1 VIDIQT
7 DNSNEGG
14 SKKMK
19 KSLGSAVAL
28 LTVALMLGACGG
40 KAVGTDG
47 AKPSSAP
54 SAAGEVTVDTKSKDL
69 TVYTA
74 LEDDQIKTYLTTFK
88 AKYPDVKVNI
98 VRDSTGIVTAKLLA
112 EKDNTQADVVWGL
125 AATSL
130 LVLDQNTMLEPYA
143 PKGVERILPDFK
155 DKNAVT
161 HWVGIDAW
169 ETAFIVNKVEME
181 KRKLAIPQS
190 YEDLAKPE
198 YKGLITMP
206 NPSSSGTGFLTVSG
220 LVQLKGNDAA
230 WDYMNKLHNNIAMYV
245 HSGSKPAKLAGT
257 GEYPIGIS
265 FGYRG
270 IQEKKAGSPVEVVF
284 PKEGSGWDVEANALM
299 KKKVVKQVAKDF
311 LDWAITDDVMKE
323 YNKNYAILA
332 IKTDS
337 AKIPDGY
344 SVDPVKQLIKNDLND
359 AAKKRDSVLAEW
371 DKRFNSKSE
380 PK

>member
-1 VIDIQT
+1 
-7 DNSNEGG
+7 
-14 SKKMK
+14 MK
-19 KSLGSAVAL
+19 RSIGSAAAM
-28 LTVALMLGACGG
+28 LTVVCMLAACGG
-40 KAVGTDG
+40 KAVNTDG
-47 AKPSSAP
+47 AKTSPAATPAASSSA
-54 SAAGEVTVDTKSKDL
+54 ELTVDTKSKDL

-74 LEDDQIKTYLTTFK
+74 LEDDIIKTYLTTFK
-88 AKYPDVKVNI
+88 TKYPDVKVNI

-130 LVLDQNTMLEPYA
+130 LVLDQNSMLEPYA
-143 PKGVERILPDFK
+143 PKGVERILPEFK
-155 DKNAVT
+155 DKNTVT

-220 LVQLKGNDAA
+220 LVQLKGKDAA
-230 WDYMNKLHNNIAMYV
+230 WDYMNKLHENIAMYV

-270 IQEKKAGSPVEVVF
+270 IQEKKGGSPVEVVF

-311 LDWAITDDVMKE
+311 LDWAITDEVMKE

-337 AKIPDGY
+337 AKVPDGY
-344 SVDPVKQLIKNDLND
+344 SVDPMKQLIKNDLND
-359 AAKKRDSVLAEW
+359 AAKNRDTVLAEW
-371 DKRFNSKSE
+371 DKRFNAKSE
-380 PK
+380 PKK

>member
-1 VIDIQT
+1 MKRSI
-7 DNSNEGG
+7 G
-14 SKKMK
+14 ST
-19 KSLGSAVAL
+19 AAL
-28 LTVALMLGACGG
+28 LTVVFTLAACGG
-40 KAVGTDG
+40 KATSTEG
-47 AKPSSAP
+47 AKASTAP
-54 SAAGEVTVDTKSKDL
+54 VASTSVEATVDTKSKDL

-143 PKGVERILPDFK
+143 PKGVDRILPNFK

-220 LVQLKGNDAA
+220 LVQLKGKDAA
-230 WDYMNKLHNNIAMYV
+230 WDYMNKLHDNIAMYV

-337 AKIPDGY
+337 AKVPDGY
-344 SVDPVKQLIKNDLND
+344 TVDPVKQLIKNDLND
-359 AAKKRDSVLAEW
+359 AAKNRDGILAEW
-371 DKRFNSKSE
+371 DKRFNAKSE
-380 PK
+380 PKK

>member
-1 VIDIQT
+1 
-7 DNSNEGG
+7 
-14 SKKMK
+14 MK
-19 KSLGSAVAL
+19 RSVGSAVAL
-28 LTVALMLGACGG
+28 LTVAIMLGACGG
-40 KAVGTDG
+40 KAVSTDG
-47 AKPSSAP
+47 AKTGTPAPAASADV
-54 SAAGEVTVDTKSKDL
+54 SVDTKSKDL

-130 LVLDQNTMLEPYA
+130 LVLDQNSMLEPYA

-155 DKNAVT
+155 DKNPVT

-190 YEDLAKPE
+190 YEDLVKPE

-230 WDYMNKLHNNIAMYV
+230 WDYMNKLHDNIAMYV

-270 IQEKKAGSPVEVVF
+270 IQEKKSGSPVEVVF

-332 IKTDS
+332 IKTDA

-344 SVDPVKQLIKNDLND
+344 TVDPVKQLIKNDLND

-371 DKRFNSKSE
+371 DKRFNAKSE
-380 PK
+380 PKK

>member
-1 VIDIQT
+1 MKR
-7 DNSNEGG
+7 SFG
-14 SKKMK
+14 SVVTML
-19 KSLGSAVAL
+19 SMVFL
-28 LTVALMLGACGG
+28 LAACGG
-40 KAVGTDG
+40 KGSNTDVATTG
-47 AKPSSAP
+47 AGATP
-54 SAAGEVTVDTKSKDL
+54 AGSTTAEVSVDTTSKDL

-74 LEDDQIKTYLTTFK
+74 LEDDQIKAYLTTFN
-88 AKYPDVKVNI
+88 AQYPDVKVNI

-130 LVLDQNTMLEPYA
+130 LVLDQDNMLEPYA

-155 DKNAVT
+155 DKNDVT

-169 ETAFIVNKVEME
+169 ETAFIVNTVEME
-181 KRKLAIPQS
+181 KRNLTIPQS
-190 YEDLAKPE
+190 YEDLLKPE

-220 LVQLKGNDAA
+220 LVQLKGKDVA
-230 WDYMNKLHNNIAMYV
+230 WDYMSKLDANIAMYV

-270 IQEKKAGSPVEVVF
+270 IQEKRNGSPVEVVF
-284 PKEGSGWDVEANALM
+284 PKEGSGWDLEANALM

-332 IKTDS
+332 IKTNS
-337 AKIPDGY
+337 TKIPDGY
-344 SVDPVKQLIKNDLND
+344 SVDPVKQLIKNDLNE
-359 AAKKRDSVLAEW
+359 AAKNRDSILAEW
-371 DKRFNSKSE
+371 DKRFNAKSE
-380 PK
+380 EKK

>member
-1 VIDIQT
+1 
-7 DNSNEGG
+7 
-14 SKKMK
+14 MK
-19 KSLGSAVAL
+19 KSFVSAAAVMSVVFL
-28 LTVALMLGACGG
+28 LTACGG
-40 KAVGTDG
+40 KATSTDTVKTG
-47 AKPSSAP
+47 ASASPASSAS
-54 SAAGEVTVDTKSKDL
+54 SATNVDTTSKDL

-112 EKDNTQADVVWGL
+112 EKDSPQADVIWGL

-130 LVLDQNTMLEPYA
+130 LVLDQNTMLEPYS
-143 PKGVERILPDFK
+143 PKGVDRILPDFK
-155 DKNAVT
+155 DKNATT

-190 YEDLAKPE
+190 YEDLIKPE

-206 NPSSSGTGFLTVSG
+206 NPSASGTGFLTVSG
-220 LVQLKGNDAA
+220 LLQLKGKDQA
-230 WDYMNKLHNNIAMYV
+230 WDYLNKLNDNIAMYTL
-245 HSGSKPAKLAGT
+245 SGSKPAKSAGT

-270 IQEKKAGSPVEVVF
+270 IQEKKTGSPVEVVF

-299 KKKVVKQVAKDF
+299 KKKTIKQVAKDF

-337 AKIPDGY
+337 TKIPDGY

-359 AAKKRDSVLAEW
+359 AAKNRESVLAEW
-371 DKRFNSKSE
+371 DKRFNAKSE
-380 PK
+380 PKK

>member
-1 VIDIQT
+1 
-7 DNSNEGG
+7 
-14 SKKMK
+14 MK
-19 KSLGSAVAL
+19 KSFVNVIAL
-28 LTVALMLGACGG
+28 SMVVLSLSACGG
-40 KAVGTDG
+40 KAANPADASKGT
-47 AKPSSAP
+47 AAP
-54 SAAGEVTVDTKSKDL
+54 SPAASASTQASVDTTSKDL

-130 LVLDQNTMLEPYA
+130 LVLDQQSMLEPYA
-143 PKGVERILPDFK
+143 PKGVDRILPEFK

-220 LVQLKGNDAA
+220 LVQLKGKDAA
-230 WDYMNKLHNNIAMYV
+230 WDYMSKLHENIAMYV

-270 IQEKKAGSPVEVVF
+270 IQEKKNGSPVEVVF
-284 PKEGSGWDVEANALM
+284 PKEGSGWDVEANALL
-299 KKKVVKQVAKDF
+299 KKKAVKQVAKDF

-337 AKIPDGY
+337 AKTPDGY

-359 AAKKRDSVLAEW
+359 AAKNRDSVLAEW
-371 DKRFNSKSE
+371 DKRFNAKSE
-380 PK
+380 PKK

>member
-47 AKPSSAP
+47 AKPSSDP

-143 PKGVERILPDFK
+143 PKGVERILADFK